1 MSKWIRNLRQS
12 LTHRAVTIVHGNV
25 RDLYVD
31 EDGRLYQ
38 NLTGLLR
45 ELAGQ
50 THIAFEEFVCYDAA
64 SAERSVPLEA
74 RPTKGSTDQDDTDDE
89 LSQTV
94 PDAHSAAAEAPPARV
109 LASWNNR
116 LAAPGRAQMVVLQYL
131 DKCVSYKKSYVDEE
145 REALLWLEKTIENIS
160 GNNRLVLVA
169 LQDSMVPIELYTSA
183 PKASLF
189 KIPKPATSDRV
200 AFLRHRLSPAQ
211 VDDETIE
218 LVAGLTDGLYL
229 RELHPLIDE
238 LSQGKSHP
246 SRQAIQRLVN
256 KYRVG
261 EQEDYWGQ
269 LSIERIRRAY
279 DYFVED
285 EGVKGQDEAVAKV
298 IDTLT
303 LARAGLSGVASGTS
317 AKPRGV
323 LFFAGPTG
331 VGKTFLAKK
340 LAKFLFTTEDAFL
353 RFDMSEF
360 KEEHTVSKLIGSPP
374 GYVGF
379 EEGGGLTNGVRDK
392 PFCVVLFDEIEKAHP
407 KILDIYLQILDD
419 GRLTDSRGQTVY
431 FNETLIVFTSNIGTR
446 SSDSAG
452 RTLEEGRALEAL
464 MKSSELSSAGRQEQI
479 RAHFAAAVERFF
491 VSELSRPELLNRI
504 GNRIV
509 PFNPIDS
516 QDVQRAIVASHLKRI
531 SDEMADIYRKTNLRV
546 GFDDSVAEWLVE
558 EHGERIAQF
567 GGRGIT
573 NAVEDELLTPLARH
587 LLVAA
592 DAGRENITFECVF
605 GADDQR
611 LQITEKVHS

>member
-1 MSKWIRNLRQS
+1 MSKWIRNLQQC
-12 LTHRAVTIVHGNV
+12 LTHRAVTIIHGNV
-25 RDLYVD
+25 RDFYVGD
-31 EDGRLYQ
+31 DGRRYE
-38 NLTGLLR
+38 NLTDLLR

-50 THIAFEEFVCYDAA
+50 TAIPFEEFVCYDVA
-64 SAERSVPLEA
+64 SGERTTTLKNLHKTKPLLVQEGSEEDFDQTRPDSDSASVEA
-74 RPTKGSTDQDDTDDE
+74 TS
-89 LSQTV
+89 
-94 PDAHSAAAEAPPARV
+94 ARV
-109 LASWNNR
+109 LASWNEL
-116 LAAPGRAQMVVLQYL
+116 LAAPGGARLMVLQYL
-131 DKCVSYKKSYVDEE
+131 DKCVSYKKSYLDEE
-145 REALLWLEKTIENIS
+145 REALLWLEKAIENIT

-169 LQDSMVPIELYTSA
+169 LLDSMVPVELYTSA

-189 KIPKPATSDRV
+189 KIPMPAMSDRV

-218 LVAGLTDGLYL
+218 IVAGLTDGLFL
-229 RELHPLIDE
+229 RELQPLIDE
-238 LSQGKSHP
+238 LSQGEP
-246 SRQAIQRLVN
+246 QRSRQEIQRLVN
-256 KYRVG
+256 KYRIG

-269 LSIERIRRAY
+269 LSIERIQNAY
-279 DYFVED
+279 DYFVEV

-298 IDTLT
+298 IDTLC

-331 VGKTFLAKK
+331 VGKTLLAKK

-407 KILDIYLQILDD
+407 KILDLYLQILDD

-431 FNETLIVFTSNIGTR
+431 FSETLIIFTSNIGTR
-446 SSDSAG
+446 TRDSRG
-452 RTLEEGRALEAL
+452 QPLEEGQALETL
-464 MKSSELSSAGRQEQI
+464 MKSAAGRQEQI

-516 QDVQRAIVASHLKRI
+516 KNIQRAIVTSHLGRI
-531 SDEMADIYRKTNLRV
+531 SEEIADKYRKINLHV
-546 GFDDSVAEWLVE
+546 GFHESVAARLVE
-558 EHGERIAQF
+558 QYGERIAQF

-573 NAVEDELLTPLARH
+573 NAVEDELLTPLSRQ
-587 LLVAA
+587 LLVAE
-592 DAGRENITFECVF
+592 DAGRENIGFECAF
-605 GADDQR
+605 GAHDQQ
-611 LQITEKVHS
+611 LQIVEKVQTNV